1 MIYWV
6 VRLFISIFA
15 ALSKAIKGV
24 LDTVLTIKRIQNRPF
39 VPNYFETSSETEAL
53 SSASTKLASYI
64 MVAINPTLD
73 ENYPILP
80 KAL

>member
-1 MIYWV
+1 MICWV
-6 VRLFISIFA
+6 VHLFISIFA
-15 ALSKAIKGV
+15 ALSKGKGV
-24 LDTVLTIKRIQNRPF
+24 LDTVPTMKRSQNGPF
-39 VPNYFETSSETEAL
+39 VPNYFITSSEAL

-80 KAL
+80 EAL